1 MKTFTDDEMMALLS
15 TAKPYSVLILRAGP
29 NFASDDAPPVIWEHG
44 RRNFG
49 LRADG
54 VLAVVL
60 PVRDDSD
67 VCGVGVFAGSVEET
81 TAIMAADPGVLAG
94 VLTFEV
100 HPCVGFPGDTLP

>member
-1 MKTFTDDEMMALLS
+1 MMALLS

-49 LRADG
+49 LRDTG

-67 VCGVGVFAGSVEET
+67 VLGVGCSPVRRGDH
-81 TAIMAADPGVLAG
+81 AIMAADPGVLAAYSPSRSPVRG
-94 VLTFEV
+94 L
-100 HPCVGFPGDTLP
+100 PGRHAA